1 MKKEYQM
8 KFAVSLLTAL
18 FAMSFV
24 AVDRGTMINSNLENK
39 VYPEP
44 VRIVVHPQDNQ
55 AGLNNPDMGWYYY
68 KFDNNP
74 NSYGT
79 RNPDKEVFD
88 YWPGMTTIYYRI
100 DWGHLEPKK
109 GEYNWD
115 IIDRSAKYWIASGKK
130 LCFRITALEGYK
142 GATPDWVGTGYDPDN
157 PAFLEA
163 LDSFLTAFAAKY
175 DGKTYVAYIDIGT
188 IGIWGEGHGD
198 VSDSIRI
205 KHIDMHLKHFKK
217 SLLVVND
224 DMGLA
229 VCEYARKKGMTIRDD
244 SVMWHQDMFPS
255 GVSFDLFWPTVP
267 TILETCHYGNITN
280 KLNPWNIG
288 WSDTALL
295 ATIEK
300 YHASWVSVHGWPD
313 DFWKDRQAC
322 IVAANLRMGYRL
334 QLTEASWIQDVSI
347 GRGAYFV
354 MKWRNAG
361 VAFCYKGGNVAITL
375 KNTQGSIVAQGVDRG
390 SIVRRLA
397 PGPKFTFG
405 PIISNAISINLP
417 KSIPDGEYE
426 VYVSVGKEDGTPVY
440 ALPIDND
447 DGSRRYYLG
456 KIYAQTT
463 SRQK

>member
-1 MKKEYQM
+1 MKLL
-8 KFAVSLLTAL
+8 ANLLTAL
-18 FAMSFV
+18 LSICFV
-24 AVDRGTMINSNLENK
+24 SDDKGRLVTSNMELTAL
-39 VYPEP
+39 PEP
-44 VRIVVHPQDNQ
+44 IRVVVRPQDNQ

-68 KFDNNP
+68 KFDNSP
-74 NSYGT
+74 NNYGT
-79 RNPDKEVFD
+79 RNRDDEVFE

-100 DWGHLEPKK
+100 AWGHLEPKR
-109 GEYNWD
+109 GQYNWD
-115 IIDRSAKYWIASGKK
+115 MIDRSAKYWIAAGKK
-130 LCFRITALEGYK
+130 ICFRISALEGYD

-157 PAFLEA
+157 PVFLKA
-163 LDSFLTAFAAKY
+163 LDSFLAAFAAKY
-175 DGKTYVAYIDIGT
+175 DGKPYVAYIDIGT
-188 IGIWGEGHGD
+188 IGIWGEGHGNID
-198 VSDSIRI
+198 DSVRI
-205 KHIDMHLKHFKK
+205 KHIDMHLKYFKK
-217 SLLVVND
+217 SLLVVSD
-224 DMGLA
+224 DMKQE
-229 VCEYARKKGMTIRDD
+229 VCEYARQHGITIRDD

-255 GVSFDLFWPTVP
+255 QVSFDLYWPTMP

-280 KLNPWNIG
+280 KLNPWNTG

-313 DFWKDRQAC
+313 DFWKDRQEC